1 MAALK
6 LFNVLALASVALLAL
21 QSGPTSVNALT
32 TNRAHV
38 ARYVAG
44 HEAVAVAK
52 RKRDTSSGTCKPKPT
67 ASASMSSS
75 SYGDGS
81 ASLTST
87 YGDSG
92 TPTSYWSSSTAVAV
106 PYTPAPSSSS
116 TSTYS
121 ATPTPAS
128 TPASSGSSS
137 GKKWGLAWPNGDTSY
152 LSTFAARPNVGF
164 LYTWSPYLPKDLYGL
179 QGIPMLWGY
188 DQVSDFQNLVVA
200 GYANYVLGMNEP
212 NEPSQ
217 SNMSPSDGVALW
229 QQYINPL
236 KDLGYKLISPACTND
251 QTGLDWMA
259 SFFQECSGCQIDAVA
274 FHFYGTDAQAFI
286 SYATQLYNTYKLP
299 IWVTEFADQSFSGGA
314 QASQDEVYAF
324 ATTVANFV
332 DSTSW
337 FEVAFPFGVM
347 SDLQGVN
354 TANSLLSSDDT
365 PTSLA
370 YDYFG

>member
-1 MAALK
+1 VVLFFLILCHPFFHSFNALSLRLYLTHFSPHSLNFRDHTFIYKPSVLKTIPPSSRPVNNDNNHKKMAALK
-6 LFNVLALASVALLAL
+6 LFNILALASVALLAL

-75 SYGDGS
+75 SYGDSS

-128 TPASSGSSS
+128 TPASSGSSN

-152 LSTFAARPNVGF
+152 LSTFAARPNVGLCVF
-164 LYTWSPYLPKDLYGL
+164 ETLLLFCLIIAQPLHLEPLLAQRPLRPPRYPHAMGL
-179 QGIPMLWGY
+179 
-188 DQVSDFQNLVVA
+188 
-200 GYANYVLGMNEP
+200 
-212 NEPSQ
+212 
-217 SNMSPSDGVALW
+217 
-229 QQYINPL
+229 
-236 KDLGYKLISPACTND
+236 
-251 QTGLDWMA
+251 
-259 SFFQECSGCQIDAVA
+259 
-274 FHFYGTDAQAFI
+274 
-286 SYATQLYNTYKLP
+286 
-299 IWVTEFADQSFSGGA
+299 
-314 QASQDEVYAF
+314 
-324 ATTVANFV
+324 
-332 DSTSW
+332 
-337 FEVAFPFGVM
+337 
-347 SDLQGVN
+347 
-354 TANSLLSSDDT
+354 
-365 PTSLA
+365 
-370 YDYFG
+370 